1 MTCASLCPFKRDQL
15 REGAATLGAFQA
27 KPTRA
32 SSSRPSPVSE
42 FHFSRQI
49 IMLQQ
54 LKLES
59 SFVYNARIQL
69 GEIFLF
75 ETWGDSQKWIE
86 KFSKLSREIV
96 NILTAAWPDGE
107 WNLADRFCVTSFGG
121 GGGCDRCNSIS
132 NLFNRFLW
140 EDSRAWNNPTNPS
153 GYDQSITRSTKT
165 CTLRLT
171 SQPSTW
177 RSSTEKITRTNRIY
191 VHNWIFVLSH
201 FDFPA
206 QKRAAHLIR
215 NCNFLLPPSII
226 VFTSRF
232 ICSDFGTGKFY
243 GPLHNPIPIDSN
255 FMAR

>member
-1 MTCASLCPFKRDQL
+1 MVNETKPIAFVWLHSGEEVAIGATRSLTC
-15 REGAATLGAFQA
+15 
-27 KPTRA
+27 
-32 SSSRPSPVSE
+32 
-42 FHFSRQI
+42 
-49 IMLQQ
+49 
-54 LKLES
+54 
-59 SFVYNARIQL
+59 
-69 GEIFLF
+69 
-75 ETWGDSQKWIE
+75 
-86 KFSKLSREIV
+86 
-96 NILTAAWPDGE
+96 
-107 WNLADRFCVTSFGG
+107 
-121 GGGCDRCNSIS
+121 SIS
-132 NLFNRFLW
+132 FYGKILVLG
-140 EDSRAWNNPTNPS
+140 TIQKNPS
-153 GYDQSITRSTKT
+153 GYDRSITRSTKT
-165 CTLRLT
+165 CTLRVT

-243 GPLHNPIPIDSN
+243 GPLHNPIDSN